1 MSGFSADL
9 KQVCGCSW
17 AATGSTTDDVVSKTK
32 KHAWDTHKMKEVPA
46 EIAQKLHDA
55 MRPTI

>member
-1 MSGFSADL
+1 MTGFSADL

-17 AATGSTTDDVVSKTK
+17 AATGSSSDEVTK
-32 KHAWDTHKMKEVPA
+32 KVVWHAKETHGMNEVPA

-55 MRPTI
+55 MRPVM